1 MVSPA
6 ASVRF
11 REEPTPFP
19 PGLQLSVLGGQA
31 MLARFRKAM
40 DEKEQGFTLIELLV
54 VMIIIGILAAIA
66 IPLFLNQKKKAHE
79 TAAKADATNISKEM
93 AAFSVD
99 SAPQSVAV
107 APAMPVTGPQSV
119 TITVTYADATTDST
133 TVKVGQNDKLAKVTV
148 DKVGGYCCQ
157 VASTYDNASG

>member
-31 MLARFRKAM
+31 MLARFRKAI
-40 DEKEQGFTLIELLV
+40 DDKEQGFTLIELLV

-79 TAAKADATNISKEM
+79 TQAKADATNIGKEL
-93 AAFSVD
+93 AAATVD
-99 SAPQSVAV
+99 GPIYSAALTLVSGNQWKLSWTNTDGTA
-107 APAMPVTGPQSV
+107 
-119 TITVTYADATTDST
+119 DST
-133 TVKVGQNDKLAKVTV
+133 TVRV
-148 DKVGGYCCQ
+148 
-157 VASTYDNASG
+157 S